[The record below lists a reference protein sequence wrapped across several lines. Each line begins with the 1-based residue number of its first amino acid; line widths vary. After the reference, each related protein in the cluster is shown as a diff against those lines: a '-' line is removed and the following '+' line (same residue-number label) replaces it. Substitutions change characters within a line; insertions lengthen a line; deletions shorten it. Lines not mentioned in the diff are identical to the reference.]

1 MARVIVDAGP
11 LVALFDRRSAEHA
24 WVTRTLAA
32 LEPPAYSCQAV
43 MGEVVFLMRRN
54 RLDPGMLL
62 EYIGRGAICCDFD
75 LGRQIGRIRELF
87 DSYEDRPISLADA
100 CLVRMSELHEDSVV
114 MTLDRDFLI
123 YRRQGRRKIPLLAPF
138 V

>member
-1 MARVIVDAGP
+1 MIVDAGP
-11 LVALFDRRSAEHA
+11 LVAYLDRTASGHEWAGARFRELRDPLFTCEAVLSEVIFLLQRGGLNPD
-24 WVTRTLAA
+24 WVMDLCERDDLICDFAFR
-32 LEPPAYSCQAV
+32 EQIQAV
-43 MGEVVFLMRRN
+43 RSMMRKY
-54 RLDPGMLL
+54 G
-62 EYIGRGAICCDFD
+62 
-75 LGRQIGRIRELF
+75 
-87 DSYEDRPISLADA
+87 DRPMSLADA